1 MGRAR
6 SWLANVLSHTLDF
19 VARPIDAAD
28 RGVWKL
34 RSGLV
39 NGSSRL
45 LDLLARPLEAVGRGL
60 ARIRPRPGYVVPRLR
75 GRPARRRSRPGPR
88 PPRISLSRHHPPPE
102 RRPKVRR
109 PAIAVAAAIVVA
121 ISAFWLVSLWW
132 LGERVTPDPRQATSP
147 PVDAEAS
154 LSAPGAA
161 DPSGASSS
169 SPDLVAYVNRQGSY
183 RFSYPFAWILTEQGT
198 DAAVA
203 HPEGTTV
210 VTVGRI
216 EGGSLQEAADLF
228 VGRIA
233 SVYEDVEIQLSTAE
247 GDGRM
252 PLTGTATEPT
262 GDRTRFVATLVDDRD
277 QRFAIAAFTPIGQPE
292 LGEDAMAI
300 LRSFRPL
307 GGDDPGDPDG

>member
-6 SWLANVLSHTLDF
+6 SWLANAFSRTLDL

-45 LDLLARPLEAVGRGL
+45 LDLLARPLDAVGRGL
-60 ARIRPRPGYVVPRLR
+60 ARIHPRPGYVVARLR
-75 GRPARRRSRPGPR
+75 DRPARRRSRPR

-102 RRPKVRR
+102 RRPKVRGS
-109 PAIAVAAAIVVA
+109 AIAVAAAIVVA
-121 ISAFWLVSLWW
+121 ISAFWLLSLWW
-132 LGERVTPDPRQATSP
+132 VGERLTPDPPRSAAS
-147 PVDAEAS
+147 PVDAEVS
-154 LSAPGAA
+154 PSAPGTA
-161 DPSGASSS
+161 DPSAASSS

-183 RFSYPFAWILTEQGT
+183 RFSYPFDWSLTEQGT

-216 EGGSLQEAADLF
+216 EGGSLEEAADLF

-233 SVYEDVEIQLSTAE
+233 SVYEDVEVHPSSAE
-247 GDGRM
+247 GDGRI
-252 PLTGTATEPT
+252 PLTGTATEAT
-262 GDRTRFVATLVDDRD
+262 GDRTRFVATVVDDRD
-277 QRFAIAAFTPIGQPE
+277 QRFAIAAFTPIGEPE
-292 LGEDAMAI
+292 LEEDAVAI

-307 GGDDPGDPDG
+307 RGDDPGDPDG